1 MQRGKLFIKT
11 WAIVVLGLHPKKKA
25 ICKNEEVNVVP
36 L

>member
-1 MQRGKLFIKT
+1 MQRGRLFIKT
-11 WAIVVLGLHPKKKA
+11 WAIVVLGLCPKRKA